1 MAHALK
7 ANAESAMPRSVDF
20 PEAFS
25 ELGQLVGLSRPAG
38 LCFAAIWRAA
48 QAPCA
53 DDLTA
58 TLGLSRSNVSTALKE
73 LRDWG
78 LVARVRAPGD
88 RKEYF
93 AADPDPWQ
101 ILGAMLGAFQRRA
114 LSPAIDRLLSAE
126 EGGDARAAAL
136 HAALSPLSDR
146 LAALATLPARDL
158 AGAAEGSG
166 GKADAGGKKKKKKR
180 KE

>member
-1 MAHALK
+1 
-7 ANAESAMPRSVDF
+7 MPRSVDF

-25 ELGQLVGLSRPAG
+25 ELGHLVGLSRPAG

-78 LVARVRAPGD
+78 LVSRVRAPGD

-93 AADPDPWQ
+93 VADPDPLTV
-101 ILGAMLGAFQRRA
+101 LGAMIGAFQRRSLA
-114 LSPAIDRLLSAE
+114 PAVDRLLAAE
-126 EGGDARAAAL
+126 ESGDARAAAL
-136 HAALSPLSDR
+136 HVALAPLSER
-146 LAALATLPARDL
+146 LAALATLPAKDL
-158 AGAAEGSG
+158 AGAGE
-166 GKADAGGKKKKKKR
+166 GGKKKKKK
-180 KE
+180 KKD